1 MQNIV
6 FFWRG
11 ANIYIYTRTLHPI
24 YIPYIICLYIPR
36 YIFPK
41 TASARASA
49 WTPRWFWPTGDD
61 GSREDEEV
69 WGFHVSSVQNPLV
82 VDDSNGDLSI
92 IYRGLTIN
100 MGYEWM
106 KLINDGW
113 LMISSGI
120 ILPNLLGI
128 LIIQ

>member
-1 MQNIV
+1 M
-6 FFWRG
+6 
-11 ANIYIYTRTLHPI
+11 
-24 YIPYIICLYIPR
+24 
-36 YIFPK
+36 
-41 TASARASA
+41 
-49 WTPRWFWPTGDD
+49 
-61 GSREDEEV
+61 
-69 WGFHVSSVQNPLV
+69 SSVQNPLV